1 MYDWNNL
8 EPYKH
13 DEEMNN
19 YCTPENK
26 IKINQ
31 LIGKYFF
38 SSNCNFLPENIHDG
52 NLEN

>member
-31 LIGKYFF
+31 LH
-38 SSNCNFLPENIHDG
+38 NR
-52 NLEN
+52 

>member
-1 MYDWNNL
+1 MTRILEDDLNNL

-38 SSNCNFLPENIHDG
+38 FVKL
-52 NLEN
+52 